1 MTERSVEKWKDRENM
16 TERSVEKWKDR
27 ENMEENS
34 EWFVKYGR
42 KETV

>member
-34 EWFVKYGR
+34 DWFVKYGR

>member
-27 ENMEENS
+27 ENMEDNS

>member
-34 EWFVKYGR
+34 EWLVKYGR